1 MRPVIAPCGSWK
13 SPITSNLIVS
23 GSIKLGQLWLDRHEL
38 YWVESRPTEG
48 GRNVIVRL
56 GPDNSPVTI
65 TPEPYNV
72 RTRVHEYG
80 GRSYLIHNGSAYF
93 SNFSDQRL
101 YRQTPD
107 SQPEPLT
114 PEGFCYAE
122 GIADSTRNRLI
133 LIRED
138 HSSRHKE
145 PVNALVGMTLDS
157 RQEPASGTVL
167 VSGGDFY
174 CSPRLSPDGR
184 HLAWITWNHPNMPWD
199 GTELWTAPIK
209 SDGLLGAH
217 QKIAGGHDESIFQP
231 EWSPDGMLHFVS
243 DRTGWWNLYRW
254 RHGRIEPLCPM
265 EAEFGEPQWSLGT
278 TTYAFHSPDSLI
290 CTYTQGGVWSLAAL
304 HTQTGRLDRWDLP
317 FTEFSGPVVS
327 GKDVLCIA
335 SSPTEPAAIIR
346 IDLHT
351 KRYVAIRQSMS
362 IHLDQAYFSQ
372 PRPIEFPTEHG
383 KIAHA
388 FYYPPHNPD
397 YRAPHEER
405 PPLLVKSHGGPTSA
419 ASTACNL
426 LIQFWTSR
434 GFAVLDVNYGGSTGY
449 GREYRERLKGQ
460 WGIVDV
466 DDCINAVQYLT
477 ARGLADRRR
486 VTITGG
492 SAGGF
497 TTLAALT
504 FRTTFTAGSSYY
516 GVSDLEA
523 LAKDTH
529 KFESRYL
536 DSLIGPY
543 PERRDLYHERSPIH
557 FTERLSCP
565 LILFQGLEDKVV
577 PPDQA
582 EKMFQAVKAKGLPV
596 AYLAFEG
603 EQHGF
608 RRAENIKKVLDSELY
623 FYSKLFHFTPADDI
637 KPIPIENLS
646 GC

>member
-13 SPITSNLIVS
+13 SPITSDLIVS
-23 GSIKLGQLWLDRHEL
+23 GSIKLGQLWLERREL

-48 GRNVIVRL
+48 GRNVIAKL
-56 GPDNSPVTI
+56 GPDNLPVTI

-80 GRSYLIHNGSAYF
+80 GRSYLIYNEVAYF

-145 PVNALVGMTLDS
+145 PVNALVALPLDA

-209 SDGLLGAH
+209 PDGLLGTH

-231 EWSPDGMLHFVS
+231 EWSPDGILHFIS

-254 RHGRIEPLCPM
+254 NDGRIQPLCPM
-265 EAEFGEPQWSLGT
+265 DAEFGEPQWSLGT

-290 CTYTQGGVWSLAAL
+290 CTYTQGGVWSLSIL

-317 FTEFSGPVVS
+317 FTEFSGPVVC

-351 KRYVAIRQSMS
+351 KRHVAIRQSMS
-362 IHLDQAYFSQ
+362 IRLDPAYFSQ
-372 PRPIEFPTEHG
+372 PRPIEFRTEQG
-383 KIAHA
+383 QIAHA

-397 YRAPHEER
+397 YTAPQDEH

-466 DDCINAVQYLT
+466 DDCVNAVRYVIAQ
-477 ARGLADRRR
+477 GMADGRR
-486 VTITGG
+486 VAITGG

-543 PERRDLYHERSPIH
+543 PERRDLYYERSPIH
-557 FTERLSCP
+557 FTDRLSRP

-577 PPDQA
+577 PPNQA
-582 EKMFQAVKAKGLPV
+582 EKMFQAAKAKGLPV